1 MADVRL
7 IDANALMKQLRHK
20 LKGTKR
26 FVYLSNREQG
36 WDEAIKSI
44 MSIVHDQHSVLDYE
58 PVRHGEWEHD
68 TCSICGAEWFDWTN
82 MKPFATNYCPSC
94 GAKMNG
100 GKES

>member
-1 MADVRL
+1 MELVR
-7 IDANALMKQLRHK
+7 N
-20 LKGTKR
+20 
-26 FVYLSNREQG
+26 
-36 WDEAIKSI
+36 
-44 MSIVHDQHSVLDYE
+44 
-58 PVRHGEWEHD
+58 HGEWKHD